1 MTRPEI
7 SVIIPFLNEEENLPL
22 ITEALEAYIPT
33 LNVPVEVVFVDD
45 GSTDGSCDWL
55 RKQKFEHFSAKL
67 VRFSRNFGSHPAVRA
82 GFQQASAP
90 NCVWLGADLQEPLE
104 IIGEGYK
111 RIREGYDLV
120 LVQKNQVKVS
130 KSEETFSRIYSAMI
144 RRWAIPGYPE
154 KGVNTIFFNEKVKNA
169 LNANPE
175 LNSSVVLQVI
185 SLGFKQTILNMDYR
199 EREHGKSKWTFAKK
213 LKLLIDSFVSFSFF
227 PIRMVS
233 ILGFVFAFI
242 GALIA
247 LDLIIVRIFNIRP
260 VTLGWPSLV
269 SILMIGFGITN
280 ISLGIIAEYL
290 WRTFDAARARPPF
303 IINSTEQL
311 NRPDRGEA
319 SGEPV
324 KE

>member
-1 MTRPEI
+1 MNKPEI
-7 SVIIPFLNEEENLPL
+7 SLIIPFLNEEENLPL
-22 ITEALEAYIPT
+22 ICAALEEYLPT
-33 LNVPVEVVFVDD
+33 VGVPVEVVFVDD
-45 GSTDGSCDWL
+45 GSSDGSCDWL
-55 RKQKFEHFSAKL
+55 KQAEFHNFTAKL
-67 VRFSRNFGSHPAVRA
+67 VKFSRNFGSHPAVRA
-82 GFQQASAP
+82 GFMNASAP

-111 RIREGYDLV
+111 RIQQGYDLV

-144 RRWAIPGYPE
+144 RKWAIPGYPE

-185 SLGFKQTILNMDYR
+185 SMGFKQTILNMDYR
-199 EREHGKSKWTFAKK
+199 EREHGHSKWTFGKK

-233 ILGFVFAFI
+233 VLGFVFAFI

-247 LDLIIVRIFNIRP
+247 LDLIVVKIFNIRP
-260 VTLGWPSLV
+260 VTLGWPSLISV
-269 SILMIGFGITN
+269 LMIGFGITN
-280 ISLGIIAEYL
+280 ISLGVIAEYL
-290 WRTFDAARARPPF
+290 WRTLDAARARPVF
-303 IINSTEQL
+303 IIDEVEQL
-311 NRPDRGEA
+311 GGRSE
-319 SGEPV
+319 E
-324 KE
+324 

>member
-1 MTRPEI
+1 MNKPEI
-7 SVIIPFLNEEENLPL
+7 SLIIPFLNEEENLPL
-22 ITEALEAYIPT
+22 ICAALEEYLPAVG
-33 LNVPVEVVFVDD
+33 VPVEVVFVDD
-45 GSTDGSCDWL
+45 GSSDGSCDWL
-55 RKQKFEHFSAKL
+55 RQAEFHNFTAKL
-67 VRFSRNFGSHPAVRA
+67 VKFSRNFGSHPAVRA
-82 GFQQASAP
+82 GFMNASAP

-111 RIREGYDLV
+111 RIKQGYDLV

-144 RRWAIPGYPE
+144 RKWAIPGYPE

-185 SLGFKQTILNMDYR
+185 SMGFKQTILNMDYR
-199 EREHGKSKWTFAKK
+199 EREHGHSKWTFGKK

-233 ILGFVFAFI
+233 VLGFVFAFI

-247 LDLIIVRIFNIRP
+247 LDLIVVKIFNIRP
-260 VTLGWPSLV
+260 VTLGWPSLISV
-269 SILMIGFGITN
+269 LMIGFGITN

-290 WRTFDAARARPPF
+290 WRTLDAARARPVF
-303 IINSTEQL
+303 IIDEVEQL
-311 NRPDRGEA
+311 GGRSE
-319 SGEPV
+319 E
-324 KE
+324 

>member
-22 ITEALEAYIPT
+22 ISAALEEYVPT
-33 LNVPVEVVFVDD
+33 LQVPVEVVFVDD

-55 RKQKFEHFSAKL
+55 RNAEFKNFTAKL
-67 VRFSRNFGSHPAVRA
+67 VSLSRNFGSHPAERA
-82 GFQQASAP
+82 GVQYASAP

-111 RIREGYDLV
+111 RICEGYDLV

-130 KSEETFSRIYSAMI
+130 KSEETFSHLYSAMI
-144 RRWAIPGYPE
+144 RKWAIPGYPR
-154 KGVNTIFFNEKVKNA
+154 KGVNTIFFNEKVKNE

-185 SLGFKQTILNMDYR
+185 SLGFKQTVLNMDYR
-199 EREHGKSKWTFAKK
+199 ERERGKSKWTFAKK
-213 LKLLIDSFVSFSFF
+213 VKLLIGSFVSFSFF

-233 ILGFVFAFI
+233 VLGFAFAFI

-247 LDLIIVRIFNIRP
+247 LYLVILKVFNIRP
-260 VTLGWPSLV
+260 VTLGWPSLISV
-269 SILMIGFGITN
+269 LMIGFGITN

-290 WRTFDAARARPPF
+290 WRAFDAARARPPY
-303 IINSTEQL
+303 IINTVEDL
-311 NRPDRGEA
+311 NSEN
-319 SGEPV
+319 E
-324 KE
+324 K

>member
-1 MTRPEI
+1 MNKPEI
-7 SVIIPFLNEEENLPL
+7 SLIIPFLNEEENLPL
-22 ITEALEAYIPT
+22 ICAALEEYLPAV
-33 LNVPVEVVFVDD
+33 NVPVEVVFVDD
-45 GSTDGSCDWL
+45 GSSDGSCDWL
-55 RKQKFEHFSAKL
+55 RQAEFHNFTAKL
-67 VRFSRNFGSHPAVRA
+67 VKFSRNFGSHPAVRA
-82 GFQQASAP
+82 GFMNASAP

-111 RIREGYDLV
+111 RIQQGYDLV

-144 RRWAIPGYPE
+144 RKWAIPGYPE

-185 SLGFKQTILNMDYR
+185 SMGFKQTILNMDYR
-199 EREHGKSKWTFAKK
+199 EREHGHSKWTFGKK

-233 ILGFVFAFI
+233 VLGFVFAFI

-247 LDLIIVRIFNIRP
+247 LDLIVVKIFNIRP
-260 VTLGWPSLV
+260 VTLGWPSLISV
-269 SILMIGFGITN
+269 LMIGFGITN

-290 WRTFDAARARPPF
+290 WRTLDAARARPVF
-303 IINSTEQL
+303 IIDEVEQL
-311 NRPDRGEA
+311 GKKTE
-319 SGEPV
+319 E
-324 KE
+324 

>member
-1 MTRPEI
+1 MNKPEI
-7 SVIIPFLNEEENLPL
+7 SLVIPFLNEEENLPL
-22 ITEALEAYIPT
+22 ICAALEEYLPAVG
-33 LNVPVEVVFVDD
+33 VPVEVVFVDD
-45 GSTDGSCDWL
+45 GSSDGSCEWL
-55 RKQKFEHFSAKL
+55 KQAEFRNFSAKL
-67 VRFSRNFGSHPAVRA
+67 VKFSRNFGSHPAVRA
-82 GFQQASAP
+82 GFMNASAP

-111 RIREGYDLV
+111 RIQQGYDLV

-144 RRWAIPGYPE
+144 RKWAIPGYPE

-185 SLGFKQTILNMDYR
+185 SMGFKQTILNMDYR
-199 EREHGKSKWTFAKK
+199 EREHGHSKWTFGKK

-233 ILGFVFAFI
+233 VLGFVFAFI

-247 LDLIIVRIFNIRP
+247 LDLIVVKIFNIRP
-260 VTLGWPSLV
+260 VTLGWPSLISV
-269 SILMIGFGITN
+269 LMIGFGITN
-280 ISLGIIAEYL
+280 ISLGVIAEYL
-290 WRTFDAARARPPF
+290 WRTLDAARARPVF
-303 IINSTEQL
+303 IIDEVEQL
-311 NRPDRGEA
+311 GGRSE
-319 SGEPV
+319 E
-324 KE
+324 

>member
-1 MTRPEI
+1 MNRPEI

-22 ITEALEAYIPT
+22 ICAALEEYVPG
-33 LNVPVEVVFVDD
+33 LGVPVEVVFVND
-45 GSTDGSCDWL
+45 GSTDGSRAWL
-55 RKQKFEHFSAKL
+55 EKAEFSNFTAKL
-67 VRFSRNFGSHPAVRA
+67 VNFSRNFGSHPAVRA
-82 GFQQASAP
+82 GFQHASAP

-111 RIREGYDLV
+111 HILEGFDLV

-144 RRWAIPGYPE
+144 RKWAIPGYPE

-185 SLGFKQTILNMDYR
+185 SMGFKQTVLNMDYR
-199 EREHGKSKWTFAKK
+199 EREHGHSKWTFGKK

-233 ILGFVFAFI
+233 ILGFIFAFA
-242 GALIA
+242 GALMA
-247 LDLIIVRIFNIRP
+247 LDLIIVKIFNIRP
-260 VTLGWPSLV
+260 VTLGWPTLISV
-269 SILMIGFGITN
+269 LMLGFGLTN
-280 ISLGIIAEYL
+280 ISLGVIAEYL
-290 WRTFDAARARPPF
+290 WRTLDAARARPVF
-303 IINSTEQL
+303 IIDSVDDLKSKNK
-311 NRPDRGEA
+311 G
-319 SGEPV
+319 
-324 KE
+324 

>member
-1 MTRPEI
+1 MTHPEI
-7 SVIIPFLNEEENLPL
+7 SVIVPFLNEEDNLPL
-22 ITEALEAYIPT
+22 MTAALEEYVPT
-33 LNVPVEVVFVDD
+33 LGVPVEVVFVDD
-45 GSTDGSCDWL
+45 GSTDGSCTWL
-55 RKQKFEHFSAKL
+55 KQAEFRNFTAKL

-82 GFQQASAP
+82 GFMNASAP

-111 RIREGYDLV
+111 RIQEGYDLV

-130 KSEETFSRIYSAMI
+130 KSEESFSRIYSAMI
-144 RRWAIPGYPE
+144 RKWAIPGYPE

-185 SLGFKQTILNMDYR
+185 SLGFKQTVLNMNYR
-199 EREHGKSKWTFAKK
+199 EREHGHSKWTFAKK

-233 ILGFVFAFI
+233 VMGFIFAI
-242 GALIA
+242 AGALMA
-247 LDLIIVRIFNIRP
+247 LDLIIVKIFNIRP
-260 VTLGWPSLV
+260 VTLGWPTLISV
-269 SILMIGFGITN
+269 LMLGFGLTN

-290 WRTFDAARARPPF
+290 WRTLDAARARPVF
-303 IINSTEQL
+303 IIDSVEELKN
-311 NRPDRGEA
+311 N
-319 SGEPV
+319 
-324 KE
+324 K

>member
-1 MTRPEI
+1 MKSPEI
-7 SVIIPFLNEEENLPL
+7 SVIIPFLNEEDNLPL
-22 ITEALEAYIPT
+22 MVAALENYIPS
-33 LNVPVEVVFVDD
+33 LGVPVEVVFVDD
-45 GSTDGSCDWL
+45 GSADGSCAWL
-55 RKQKFEHFSAKL
+55 KQAKFRNFSAKL
-67 VRFSRNFGSHPAVRA
+67 VHFSRNFGSHPAVRA
-82 GFQQASAP
+82 GFMNASAP

-111 RIREGYDLV
+111 LIQEGYDLV

-144 RRWAIPGYPE
+144 RKWAIPGYPE

-185 SLGFKQTILNMDYR
+185 SLGFKQTVLNMNYR
-199 EREHGKSKWTFAKK
+199 EREHGHSKWTFGKK

-233 ILGFVFAFI
+233 VLGFVFAFV
-242 GALIA
+242 GALMA
-247 LDLIIVRIFNIRP
+247 LDLIIVKIFNIRP
-260 VTLGWPSLV
+260 VTLGWPTLISV
-269 SILMIGFGITN
+269 LMLGFGLTN

-290 WRTFDAARARPPF
+290 WRTLDAARARPVF
-303 IINSTEQL
+303 IIDEVENLMKNE
-311 NRPDRGEA
+311 E
-319 SGEPV
+319 
-324 KE
+324 

>member
-1 MTRPEI
+1 MNKPEI
-7 SVIIPFLNEEENLPL
+7 SLIIPFLNEEENLPL
-22 ITEALEAYIPT
+22 ICAALEEYLPAVG
-33 LNVPVEVVFVDD
+33 VPVEVVFVDD
-45 GSTDGSCDWL
+45 GSSDGSCDWL
-55 RKQKFEHFSAKL
+55 RQAEFHNFTAKL
-67 VRFSRNFGSHPAVRA
+67 VKFSRNFGSHPAVRA
-82 GFQQASAP
+82 GFMNASAP

-111 RIREGYDLV
+111 RIQQGYDLV

-144 RRWAIPGYPE
+144 RKWAIPGYPE

-185 SLGFKQTILNMDYR
+185 SMGFKQTILNMDYR
-199 EREHGKSKWTFAKK
+199 EREHGHSKWTFGKK

-233 ILGFVFAFI
+233 VLGFVFAFI

-247 LDLIIVRIFNIRP
+247 LDLIVVKIFNIRP
-260 VTLGWPSLV
+260 VTLGWPSLISV
-269 SILMIGFGITN
+269 LMIGFGITN

-290 WRTFDAARARPPF
+290 WRTLDAARARPVF
-303 IINSTEQL
+303 IIDEVEQL
-311 NRPDRGEA
+311 GGGSE
-319 SGEPV
+319 E
-324 KE
+324 

>member
-1 MTRPEI
+1 MTHPEI
-7 SVIIPFLNEEENLPL
+7 SVIVPFLNEEDNLPL
-22 ITEALEAYIPT
+22 MTAALEEYVPT
-33 LNVPVEVVFVDD
+33 LGVPVEVVFVDD
-45 GSTDGSCDWL
+45 GSTDGSCTWL
-55 RKQKFEHFSAKL
+55 KQAEFRNFTAKL

-82 GFQQASAP
+82 GFMNASAP

-111 RIREGYDLV
+111 RIQEGYDLV

-130 KSEETFSRIYSAMI
+130 KSEESFSRIYSAMI
-144 RRWAIPGYPE
+144 RKWAIPGYPE

-185 SLGFKQTILNMDYR
+185 SLGFKQTVLNMNYR
-199 EREHGKSKWTFAKK
+199 EREHGHSKWTFAKK

-233 ILGFVFAFI
+233 VMGFIFAI
-242 GALIA
+242 AGALMA
-247 LDLIIVRIFNIRP
+247 LDLIIVKIFNIRP
-260 VTLGWPSLV
+260 VTLVWPTLISV
-269 SILMIGFGITN
+269 LMLGFGLTN

-290 WRTFDAARARPPF
+290 WRTLDAARARPVF
-303 IINSTEQL
+303 IIDSVEELKN
-311 NRPDRGEA
+311 N
-319 SGEPV
+319 
-324 KE
+324 K

>member
-1 MTRPEI
+1 MIKPEI
-7 SVIIPFLNEEENLPL
+7 SLVIPFLNEEENLPM
-22 ITEALEAYIPT
+22 ICAALEEYLPSVG
-33 LNVPVEVVFVDD
+33 VPVEVVFVDD
-45 GSTDGSCDWL
+45 GSTDGSCAWL
-55 RKQKFEHFSAKL
+55 EQAEFRNFSAKL
-67 VRFSRNFGSHPAVRA
+67 VKFSRNFGSHPAVRA
-82 GFQQASAP
+82 GFMNASAP

-111 RIREGYDLV
+111 RICEGYDLV
-120 LVQKNQVKVS
+120 MVQKNQVQVS

-144 RRWAIPGYPE
+144 RKWAIPGYPE

-185 SLGFKQTILNMDYR
+185 SMGFRQTILNMDYC
-199 EREHGKSKWTFAKK
+199 ERQRGSSKWTFGKK

-233 ILGFVFAFI
+233 VLGFIFAFA

-247 LDLIIVRIFNIRP
+247 LDLIIVKIFNIRP
-260 VTLGWPSLV
+260 VTLGWPSLI
-269 SILMIGFGITN
+269 SILMLGFGITN

-290 WRTFDAARARPPF
+290 WRTLDAARARPVF
-303 IINSTEQL
+303 IIDEVKQL
-311 NRPDRGEA
+311 GD
-319 SGEPV
+319 